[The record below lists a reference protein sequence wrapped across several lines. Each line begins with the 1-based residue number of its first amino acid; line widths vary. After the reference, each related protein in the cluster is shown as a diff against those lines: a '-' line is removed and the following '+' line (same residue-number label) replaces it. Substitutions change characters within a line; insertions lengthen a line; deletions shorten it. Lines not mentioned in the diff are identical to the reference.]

1 MFKSRVV
8 PTETPHQIHGAM
20 ARGEIVLVDVREPS
34 EYAVERIHGAML
46 FPLSTFDPAGL
57 PDAQGKQVVLQCGSG
72 KRSEM
77 AFRKA
82 FAAGVL
88 VRGHMG
94 GGIMAWKAA
103 GLPVVST
110 DPSTGAVRDRI

>member
-8 PTETPHQIHGAM
+8 PTETPQQIHDAM
-20 ARGEIVLVDVREPS
+20 ARGEIILVDVREPS

-72 KRSEM
+72 KRSDM

-82 FAAGVL
+82 FRRRPCAQPHGRRHHGL
-88 VRGHMG
+88 EG
-94 GGIMAWKAA
+94 GR
-103 GLPVVST
+103 
-110 DPSTGAVRDRI
+110 PSGCLD